1 MKILVT
7 GANGL
12 LGQHLIQLLLTATD
26 WQVIGTGAGPCRLP
40 FSQNSR
46 FTYHELDITDGVA
59 AADFYLHAQPGI
71 IIHAAAKT
79 QVDDCELNPVH
90 CWNTNVT
97 ATRFLVEAAKI
108 FRPFFIFVSTDFVF
122 DGAAGPYL
130 ETNIPNPVNY
140 YGSSKV
146 AGEKEVQQSGL
157 EAAIVRTCLV
167 YGHTHDGS
175 RSNIIS
181 WVKNNLMQGKHIKVV
196 TDQWR
201 TPTLVQDLAQGI
213 LLVAQKRA
221 TGIFHISGK
230 EMLTPYDM
238 AIAAATYYGL
248 DTTLIEKVTAASF
261 TQPAQRPPKTGFDI
275 SKAEEQLGYQPHSFA
290 EGLKLMDAGYF
301 AGG

>member
-12 LGQHLIQLLLTATD
+12 LGQHLLQLLLAETD
-26 WQVIGTGAGPCRLP
+26 WQVIGTGKGPCRLP
-40 FSQNSR
+40 IVQGSR
-46 FTYHELDITDGVA
+46 FVYQQLDITDGPA
-59 AADFYLHAQPGI
+59 AFNFYLQVKPDLV
-71 IIHAAAKT
+71 IHAAALT
-79 QVDDCELNPVH
+79 QVDNCEQKPVA

-97 ATRFLVEAAKI
+97 ATRFLVEAAKK

-122 DGAAGPYL
+122 DGAAGPYS
-130 ETNIPNPVNY
+130 ETDEPNPVNY

-146 AGEKEVQQSGL
+146 AGEKEVLQSGL
-157 EAAIVRTCLV
+157 DAAVVRTCLV

-181 WVKNNLMQGKHIKVV
+181 WVKSNLEQGKHIKVV

-201 TPTLVQDLAQGI
+201 TPTLVQDLAKGI
-213 LLVAQKRA
+213 LLIAQKRA

-238 AIAAATYYGL
+238 AMATATYYGL
-248 DTTLIEKVTAASF
+248 DAALIEKVTADTF
-261 TQPAQRPPKTGFDI
+261 TQPAMRPPKTGFDI
-275 SKAEEQLGYQPHSFA
+275 AKAQAQLGYQPHSFA
-290 EGLKLMDAGYF
+290 EGLKMMDTD
-301 AGG
+301 